1 MTRHA
6 ISIEVDDDRL
16 TSYTDTHLAAL
27 WHVAQA
33 NPGPQFDDSVA
44 GDLAERIGR
53 EIIRRWLHATP
64 PELWS
69 HQGRHHYHHQLGKF
83 AKYVPG
89 GPSGSPEWHRG
100 TWVPKAADEDGSGVD
115 R

>member
-44 GDLAERIGR
+44 GIVTEN
-53 EIIRRWLHATP
+53 
-64 PELWS
+64 
-69 HQGRHHYHHQLGKF
+69 
-83 AKYVPG
+83 AKAL
-89 GPSGSPEWHRG
+89 R
-100 TWVPKAADEDGSGVD
+100 
-115 R
+115 